1 VAGVETKVVGREYLR
16 VAASGGAAVRLA
28 TLYAPT
34 STTCAALHT
43 RRREAEAS
51 GFLKFLEDKAEKA
64 GAEVLKK
71 LKELVEEGEVRGMSR
86 LVGLGE
92 EGVKILEAGA
102 ELRDDRPYAIIRA
115 LVDGVDVYKIRFPR
129 KTRREIPPVLHER
142 RRRRGVGCKAGEGYN
157 WRRAPGHTDAQRED

>member
-1 VAGVETKVVGREYLR
+1 VRAVAGVETKVVGREYLR
-16 VAASGGAAVRLA
+16 VAGDAAVRLA

-92 EGVKILEAGA
+92 RREDPEAGA

-142 RRRRGVGCKAGEGYN
+142 RGG
-157 WRRAPGHTDAQRED
+157 